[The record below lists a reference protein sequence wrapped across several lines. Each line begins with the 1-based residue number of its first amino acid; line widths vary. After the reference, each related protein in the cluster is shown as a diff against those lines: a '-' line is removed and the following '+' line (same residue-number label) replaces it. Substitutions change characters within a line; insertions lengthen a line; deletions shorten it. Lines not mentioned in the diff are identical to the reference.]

1 MAFWAKHPGT
11 LSRMP
16 GPDERARG
24 GERDVYL
31 HWPPVEDADGEGEG
45 QQAKGPTKAR
55 SLFLGQLPDD
65 PPDDL
70 WMDEPPDSEEFEP
83 HASFETELE
92 DPVEN
97 PAGENDQ
104 FPAAVVDEPI
114 GDNTAPVP
122 PVATAA
128 VPRIGGREARRAA
141 RNRRARVR
149 HSRIAVVV
157 GVVAALVAGT
167 AVYVGTRA
175 TGGDQRARRPTSTS
189 FERQSSSTTAT
200 TVGASDAAPGTEP
213 APASDPAAGSAAPA
227 SSPGTTRGTSPTQ
240 AGPAG
245 AGGGPAATPQPAPG
259 STGAP
264 PSSGSPPSSPP
275 PGSPACQLLPVVC
288 P

>member
-1 MAFWAKHPGT
+1 MAFWANDPGT
-11 LSRMP
+11 LPRMP
-16 GPDERARG
+16 GPDESARG
-24 GERDVYL
+24 DELNVYL
-31 HWPPVEDADGEGEG
+31 HWSPAEDADGERPE
-45 QQAKGPTKAR
+45 AEAPTAR
-55 SLFLGQLPDD
+55 GLFLGQLPDD
-65 PPDDL
+65 QPDDGWTDGL
-70 WMDEPPDSEEFEP
+70 PDSEGFEP
-83 HASFETELE
+83 DATFETELVE
-92 DPVEN
+92 PVEI
-97 PAGENDQ
+97 PAGESDQ
-104 FPAAVVDEPI
+104 FPAPLVGEPI
-114 GDNTAPVP
+114 GDATAPVP

-149 HSRIAVVV
+149 RSRIAVVV

-189 FERQSSSTTAT
+189 FERRSSSTTAT

-227 SSPGTTRGTSPTQ
+227 SSPGAPRGTSPTQ
-240 AGPAG
+240 AGAAG
-245 AGGGPAATPQPAPG
+245 AGGGPAATSQPAPG

-264 PSSGSPPSSPP
+264 PSGGSPPSSPP
-275 PGSPACQLLPVVC
+275 PRSPTCQLLPVVC